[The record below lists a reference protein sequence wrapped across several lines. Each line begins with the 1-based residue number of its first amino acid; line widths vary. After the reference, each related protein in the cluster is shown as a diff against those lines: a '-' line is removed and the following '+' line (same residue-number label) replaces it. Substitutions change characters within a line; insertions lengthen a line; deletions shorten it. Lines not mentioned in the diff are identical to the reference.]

1 MRYFLMAFFALLL
14 LGTRA
19 RADIFILQDGNTIE
33 GDVVEENDAE
43 ITIQGRFGKTKI
55 KRADIREI
63 QKKKSPHAQFVER
76 LDDLQKSDKKEDKDA
91 WLDLGRFAKTQ
102 GVRDDIQTAY
112 NQVLKFD
119 PSNEEAHLA
128 LGHVRRLGSWITAE
142 EKRKLDG
149 GGAAD
154 AGANNNAQAA
164 NNDPKPAAGAGGPS
178 QTGALGFVDTKS
190 GSSKRVDCS
199 GCGGTGYSAWFDC
212 KQCKR
217 SGKPGWLNMGEH
229 MEMCG
234 TCHGKG
240 KLPGVPCK
248 QCGGTGKVDPEKPS
262 TPMGKPIPA
271 GYEQCGGCGGTGY
284 ETWNPCNQ
292 CKRSPQPGY
301 LDMNGVIQVCTR
313 CMGYGKMPGI
323 PCAKCNTT
331 GFVRKP

>member
-1 MRYFLMAFFALLL
+1 MRHVLIAFLTLLL
-14 LGTRA
+14 VGTSA

-33 GDVVEENDAE
+33 GDVIEENDAE

-55 KRADIREI
+55 KRADIREV
-63 QKKKSPHAQFVER
+63 QKKKSPHATFVER
-76 LDDLQKSDKKEDKDA
+76 LDELQKGDKKEDKDA
-91 WLDLGRFAKTQ
+91 WLDLGRFAKSQ
-102 GVRDDIQTAY
+102 GLREDQQKAY
-112 NQVLKFD
+112 GQVLKFD
-119 PSNEEAHLA
+119 ANNEEAHLG
-128 LGHVRRLGSWITAE
+128 LGHVRHLGSWITAE

-149 GGAAD
+149 GNAD
-154 AGANNNAQAA
+154 PGANNNPPPA
-164 NNDPKPAAGAGGPS
+164 NNDQKPAAGGGPS
-178 QTGALGFVDTKS
+178 QTATLGVVDTKS
-190 GSSKRVDCS
+190 GSSKRVDC
-199 GCGGTGYSAWFDC
+199 GACGATGYSAWFEC

-217 SGKPGWLNMGEH
+217 SGKPGWLNMGER

-234 TCHGKG
+234 TCRGKG

-248 QCGGTGKVDPEKPS
+248 PCTGTGKVDPDKPS
-262 TPMGKPIPA
+262 TPMGRPIPP

-313 CMGYGKMPGI
+313 CTGFGKMPGI
-323 PCAKCNTT
+323 PCGKCSTT